1 MSNSVYLTVN
11 APESRRSVVALGL
24 LEMLARRVG
33 RVGVFRPISPS
44 EPERDVL
51 VNTLVDRYQL
61 KPVPAR
67 GLTYEQAV
75 QLVDE
80 GDNERLIAHC
90 VDAFFQMRDQYDFM
104 VVLGTDFT
112 GPSPSTELAL
122 NAKLAANMGTPV
134 VSIINAY
141 QRDDGEIHTSMDV
154 VAHLLAQEGCAEVAT
169 IVNRVDADQF
179 DRIRARI
186 LEVPHPVPV
195 YALRD
200 LKILTA
206 LTIRE
211 VAEEVGAVVLAG
223 TEESFDREVDAYM
236 AGSGYLQTV
245 LPGLTDGVLVVAHG
259 DRDDLAVGA
268 AAAAMSSSMPTPS
281 GVLFTSAHVPGPT
294 TLSLLE
300 ASGLPV
306 LAVQEGTYET
316 LHKLE
321 GVHAEIWPGSRR
333 KIAAALGEFN
343 AEVDTDHLASL
354 IETSRTNVVT
364 PLMFTIDLLERARS
378 QRRRIVLPEGND
390 ERILRA
396 ADELIQEKVAELVIL
411 GQSDDVLARAA
422 KLGIDLSG
430 VEIVDPVSSPL
441 RAEFA
446 EEYARLRAHKGVG
459 LTQAFDTVSDVSYF
473 GTMLVHMGHVDGMV
487 SGAAHTTASTI
498 RPALEIIRTTP
509 DALVVSSAF
518 LMCMPDRVLVFA
530 DCAVNPDPNAE
541 QLADIAIHS
550 ADTANAF
557 GIEPRVAMVSYST
570 GSSGSG
576 TDVDKVREATAL
588 VAARRPDL
596 PLAGPI
602 QYDAAVDP
610 GVGASKMP
618 GNPVAG
624 HATVLIFP
632 DLNTGNTT
640 YKAVQRSADAIAV
653 GPVLQGL
660 RRPVN
665 DLSRGCTI
673 PDIVNTVAI
682 TAIQAQQVVKA

>member
-24 LEMLARRVG
+24 LELLARRVG
-33 RVGVFRPISPS
+33 RVGVFRPISPA

-112 GPSPSTELAL
+112 GPSPSTELSL

-134 VSIINAY
+134 LSIINGY

-169 IVNRVDADQF
+169 IVNRVDAGDF
-179 DRIRARI
+179 DRLRGRV

-195 YALRD
+195 YVLRD
-200 LKILTA
+200 LKLLSA

-211 VAEEVGAVVLAG
+211 VADAVGAVVLAG
-223 TEESFDREVDAYM
+223 SEESFDREVDAYM

-268 AAAAMSSSMPTPS
+268 AAAAMSPSMPTPS

-306 LAVQEGTYET
+306 LAVQESTYDT

-396 ADELIQEKVAELVIL
+396 ADELIQEKVADLVIL
-411 GQSDDVLARAA
+411 GQSEDVIARAA
-422 KLGIDLSG
+422 KLGVDLAG
-430 VEIVDPVSSPL
+430 VEIMDPVTSPL
-441 RAEFA
+441 RSEFA
-446 EEYARLRAHKGVG
+446 EEYARLRAHKGVS
-459 LTQAFDTVSDVSYF
+459 LPQAFDTVSDVSYF
-473 GTMLVHMGHVDGMV
+473 GTMLVHMGLVDGMV

-509 DALVVSSAF
+509 EALVVSSAF

-550 ADTANAF
+550 ADTATAF

-576 TDVDKVREATAL
+576 TDVDKVREATSI

-596 PLAGPI
+596 ALAGPI

-682 TAIQAQQVVKA
+682 TAIQAQQAVTA